1 VENEDEE
8 TKLVVY
14 AERENEKR
22 RRKSLSPEEFASY
35 VDIHFLKLNLLL
47 TNYIIQCPHHIA
59 SHYRRILQR
68 DGDARRVVFTVLA
81 GGPEPSHAEG
91 KIRTLAIHMGVDCF
105 DQQFSKAYE
114 KFYNNCV
121 VPFSLFLE
129 NVYCMFNFS
138 NCMTKTS
145 AKLSYSTRGVNQ
157 PCPKTGWFSS
167 DFQSPQTPSSH
178 LSSEQTIPQMNP
190 VEGEPAPYTLSA
202 EQTIP
207 QVNIAECTKTPDT
220 LSTEQTMPQTTP
232 AECEQAPHTLNQ
244 AHDQLPV
251 TPSPQIGVASGKPDQ
266 PLQGSVDALSSS
278 IMASPH
284 NDPLTQMWPHNQSF
298 PIGIKS
304 GRPDQSLQGSVDA
317 LSSSITASP
326 HNDPPTQMWPHDH
339 LFSITVNS
347 STPSE
352 LSSLPNTHWKPWE
365 TKPNCSYSTNFG
377 DVNIPLN
384 GQLYHDFGSSALDLD
399 VSQQPSAASPLA
411 LPTGIIHS
419 AWKSGLLTG
428 EVLATEVG

>member
-244 AHDQLPV
+244 AHNQLPV

-266 PLQGSVDALSSS
+266 P
-278 IMASPH
+278 
-284 NDPLTQMWPHNQSF
+284 
-298 PIGIKS
+298 
-304 GRPDQSLQGSVDA
+304 LQGSVDA